1 MEMTFGWSSGRRADG
16 KAGAKLV
23 RTESTRNTAEI
34 AWPAAESAEIPGTG
48 TIREDLFSS
57 TTISWSCKSS
67 VMEMT
72 KNRMIKA
79 QHIATI
85 FRQLLAGRS
94 AARDKLLHS
103 NPIPTIATHTQTRFS
118 ASSMISKVS
127 YATRPP
133 RAIAFHPNCRINYA
147 LAPAKR
153 AASAKWKWMV
163 EVWMKMGADSRGT
176 RDSVA
181 W

>member
-1 MEMTFGWSSGRRADG
+1 VAAEITFEPSTGRRADA

-34 AWPAAESAEIPGTG
+34 AWPGAENAEIPDTG

-79 QHIATI
+79 QLIATI

-94 AARDKLLHS
+94 GRAAAQDKLLHS
-103 NPIPTIATHTQTRFS
+103 NPIPTIATHTQTRFR
-118 ASSMISKVS
+118 ASSMVSKVS

-133 RAIAFHPNCRINYA
+133 GAIAFHPNCGINYG
-147 LAPAKR
+147 LAPTKG
-153 AASAKWKWMV
+153 AASAKRKRME
-163 EVWMKMGADSRGT
+163 EV
-176 RDSVA
+176 
-181 W
+181 

>member
-1 MEMTFGWSSGRRADG
+1 MAVEMTFGWSSGRRADG

-67 VMEMT
+67 VMEIT

-79 QHIATI
+79 QLIATI
-85 FRQLLAGRS
+85 FRQLLAGRLGQA

-103 NPIPTIATHTQTRFS
+103 NPIPTIATHTRTRFS
-118 ASSMISKVS
+118 ASSMVSKGS
-127 YATRPP
+127 HATRPP
-133 RAIAFHPNCRINYA
+133 GAIAFHTKCGIHYA
-147 LAPAKR
+147 WATSKGAP
-153 AASAKWKWMV
+153 SAKWKQM
-163 EVWMKMGADSRGT
+163 A
-176 RDSVA
+176 
-181 W
+181 

>member
-1 MEMTFGWSSGRRADG
+1 MAVEMTFGWSSGLRTDG
-16 KAGAKLV
+16 KVGAQLL
-23 RTESTRNTAEI
+23 RTENTRNTAEI
-34 AWPAAESAEIPGTG
+34 AWPGAETAEIPGTG
-48 TIREDLFSS
+48 TIRGDLFTS

-72 KNRMIKA
+72 KNRMVKA
-79 QHIATI
+79 QLIATI
-85 FRQLLAGRS
+85 FRQLLAGRLGRA

-118 ASSMISKVS
+118 ASSMVSKVS

-147 LAPAKR
+147 LARTKR
-153 AASAKWKWMV
+153 SASVNRNQME
-163 EVWMKMGADSRGT
+163 EVWTKMEAAPRGP
-176 RDSVA
+176 R
-181 W
+181 

>member
-1 MEMTFGWSSGRRADG
+1 MAVEMTFGWSSGRRADG

-67 VMEMT
+67 VMEIT

-79 QHIATI
+79 QLIATI
-85 FRQLLAGRS
+85 FRQFLDGPSAQADGRD
-94 AARDKLLHS
+94 RLPHS
-103 NPIPTIATHTQTRFS
+103 TPIPT
-118 ASSMISKVS
+118 
-127 YATRPP
+127 
-133 RAIAFHPNCRINYA
+133 
-147 LAPAKR
+147 
-153 AASAKWKWMV
+153 
-163 EVWMKMGADSRGT
+163 
-176 RDSVA
+176 
-181 W
+181 

>member
-1 MEMTFGWSSGRRADG
+1 M
-16 KAGAKLV
+16 
-23 RTESTRNTAEI
+23 RTENTRNTAGI
-34 AWPAAESAEIPGTG
+34 AWPGAESAEIPDTG

-79 QHIATI
+79 QLIATI
-85 FRQLLAGRS
+85 FRQLLGRRS
-94 AARDKLLHS
+94 GQAAARDKLLHS
-103 NPIPTIATHTQTRFS
+103 NPIPAIATHTQMRFS
-118 ASSMISKVS
+118 ASSMVSKVE

-133 RAIAFHPNCRINYA
+133 GATAFHPDCRINYA
-147 LAPAKR
+147 LAPTKG
-153 AASAKWKWMV
+153 AASAKWKRME
-163 EVWMKMGADSRGT
+163 EVWMKMGADPRGA

-181 W
+181 WRSENHRSAD